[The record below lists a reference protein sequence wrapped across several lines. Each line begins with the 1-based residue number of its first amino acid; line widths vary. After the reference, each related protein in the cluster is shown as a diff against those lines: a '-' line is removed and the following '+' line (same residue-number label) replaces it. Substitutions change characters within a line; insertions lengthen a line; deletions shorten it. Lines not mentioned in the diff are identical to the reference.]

1 VNTSIVFDFLNRFW
15 PWLARQLGTNEGTI
29 PAEYLMNVD
38 AGAIILL
45 QIIISYIAM
54 RYKPLSAMIVGILIA
69 SMGLGLSLATQNGL
83 YLIVA
88 LIIFSI
94 GEMSS
99 SPKITEYIGRIAPSD
114 KTALYMGCSFIPVA
128 IGNIFA
134 GIVSGNVYQNI
145 SDKITLTQK
154 EVIFRSIDLPAI
166 SSSFTKNEYF
176 RSAASKMNMNT
187 DQLTHFLWTKY
198 HPSSFW
204 MVVAGIGVSASLI
217 LFFYDRLIIKKR

>member
-1 VNTSIVFDFLNRFW
+1 
-15 PWLARQLGTNEGTI
+15 
-29 PAEYLMNVD
+29 
-38 AGAIILL
+38 
-45 QIIISYIAM
+45 
-54 RYKPLSAMIVGILIA
+54 MIVGILIA

-154 EVIFRSIDLPAI
+154 EVLFRSIDLPAI

-187 DQLTHFLWTKY
+187 DELTHFLWNKY